1 MRVDGEEKR
10 SEHGALGHSSD
21 QSSGNKEESAEIETV
36 WPVGWEDHGYNAL

>member
-1 MRVDGEEKR
+1 MGAAGKEKR